1 MRPALVAA
9 LSAVLPGL
17 GQLANGERSKGLGV
31 LSSALGVLG
40 GVGLALWGPEGFRS
54 WVTVVLLAAVYPFV
68 WLPAVLDAWR
78 GARGEPSALLSGER
92 IWYVLVLL
100 ATIGPMALPVL
111 WQSPRFATWLKW
123 LLSVVVVG
131 IAVLAVVVALWLGP
145 WIEAQ
150 LGLA

>member
-1 MRPALVAA
+1 MRPALSAA

-31 LSSALGVLG
+31 VSSAVGVMV
-40 GVGLALWGPEGFRS
+40 GVGLAVWGPAGFRS
-54 WVTVVLLAAVYPFV
+54 WVTVVLLAGVYPFL

-78 GARGEPSALLSGER
+78 GARGESTALLAGER

-123 LLSVVVVG
+123 LLSAVVVG

-150 LGLA
+150 LGLM